1 MQGRE
6 AEEEVKN
13 WQELDDHGGR
23 SMARTQRREH
33 IDGRLREKVSMWTVL
48 ETFSFVFWLNLFNIY
63 DWPHKD
69 SLGSNSPA
77 IPIVLLKVAEVG
89 PHASSSRPRPSL
101 WPPALM
107 FFPST
112 SADRVSFMPGIN
124 AFTWFFY
131 FLFLFFKYPENKT
144 GRLLIVSEVTEESYQ
159 DAGSE
164 CIRFLPNLHCSP

>member
-6 AEEEVKN
+6 AEEEESCTTTVAET
-13 WQELDDHGGR
+13 W
-23 SMARTQRREH
+23 REH
-33 IDGRLREKVSMWTVL
+33 NNRRLRRKVSVWTVL

-63 DWPHKD
+63 EWPHKD

-77 IPIVLLKVAEVG
+77 IPILLLKVAEVH

-101 WPPALM
+101 WPPALI

-124 AFTWFFY
+124 TLTSAS
-131 FLFLFFKYPENKT
+131 LIKYPGCQT
-144 GRLLIVSEVTEESYQ
+144 WRLLIVSKEGYYQ

-164 CIRFLPNLHCSP
+164 CTRLLPNLHCSPWPADK